1 MMIKTNYY
9 FFLEKIN
16 YYETNIRD
24 SNKKKKSMALINIE
38 VITVREL
45 GILIIEMSHGARDIY

>member
-1 MMIKTNYY
+1 MKPI
-9 FFLEKIN
+9 LEIL
-16 YYETNIRD
+16 I
-24 SNKKKKSMALINIE
+24 KKKKSMALINIE